1 MAEILIAFFIIMIIT
16 IKVIQANNDKKY
28 RELEAEV
35 LKDLNYPNWNIVSYL
50 DESVIVKS
58 RATLEKYD
66 AIKFFKE
73 NREKLAEAE

>member
-35 LKDLNYPNWNIVSYL
+35 LKDLNYTNWNIVSYL

-66 AIKFFKE
+66 RI
-73 NREKLAEAE
+73 

>member
-35 LKDLNYPNWNIVSYL
+35 LKDLNYPNCNTMTLLIF
-50 DESVIVKS
+50 S
-58 RATLEKYD
+58 RSKKPA
-66 AIKFFKE
+66 
-73 NREKLAEAE
+73 KL

>member
-66 AIKFFKE
+66 RI
-73 NREKLAEAE
+73 